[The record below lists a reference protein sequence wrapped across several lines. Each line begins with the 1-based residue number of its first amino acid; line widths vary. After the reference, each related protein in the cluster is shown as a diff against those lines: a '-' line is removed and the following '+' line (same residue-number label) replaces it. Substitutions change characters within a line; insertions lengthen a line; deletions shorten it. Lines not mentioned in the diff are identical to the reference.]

1 LAATPSAHASTTIT
15 GPDVSSYQHPYGAK
29 INWAKVKAAGKDFAI
44 VKATEGTYYS
54 NPYFGADYRNSRRAG
69 LVRGSYHFARPGYP
83 LRTTAQAQ
91 ADYYLAKLGSSLS
104 TRSTLPP
111 ALDLESTG
119 GLSRGALVTWAQ
131 LFLLR
136 VRARTG

>member
-1 LAATPSAHASTTIT
+1 VPRSRAGALARSLVIFVVAFATPVAGLAGLAGTPFAQAWTTIT

-29 INWAKVKAAGKDFAI
+29 INWSRVKAAGKDFAI

-54 NPYFGADYRNSRRAG
+54 NPFFGADYRHSRQAG

-91 ADYYLAKLGSSLS
+91 ADY
-104 TRSTLPP
+104 
-111 ALDLESTG
+111 
-119 GLSRGALVTWAQ
+119 
-131 LFLLR
+131 
-136 VRARTG
+136 